1 MQHQDG
7 SFHSAL
13 TERKGV
19 DGVQSINPALRD
31 FVATGSSEMTADD
44 YVQGILSGNRNVLAK
59 AITLVESTKENDKI
73 LSQEILKKLSPL
85 AGKSV
90 RVGITGVP
98 GAGKSTLIE
107 ILGVDLLEKG
117 HKVAV
122 LAVDPSSERSKG
134 SILGDKTRME
144 KLAAADNAFVRPSPS
159 SGSLGGVA
167 RNTSETILLC
177 ETAGFDVI
185 LVETVGV
192 GQSETLVRNMVDFFL
207 LVQIANAGDE
217 LQGIKRGVMEMADMI
232 LVNKAD
238 GNNVT
243 ASELAAAQ
251 IRNAIHLFMPPQSGF
266 AVEVMTCSAVSGF
279 NITKIWENIHHFIDF
294 TKKTGFFEKQR
305 KEQIEKLFYQTLNN
319 RILENYH
326 QKIDNQKMINQT
338 LKTIWSGKNSLFAAV
353 SGLFSDKL

>member
-7 SFHSAL
+7 SFQSAL

-19 DGVQSINPALRD
+19 EGVQSINPALRNL
-31 FVATGSSEMTADD
+31 AAAGNEMTAND
-44 YVQGILSGNRNVLAK
+44 YVHGVLNGNRNVLAK
-59 AITLVESTKENDKI
+59 AITLVESTKESDKI
-73 LSQEILKKLSPL
+73 LSQNILRKLSPF

-90 RVGITGVP
+90 RIGVTGVP

-107 ILGVDLLEKG
+107 ALGMNLLEKR
-117 HKVAV
+117 HKIAV
-122 LAVDPSSERSKG
+122 LAIDPSSERSKG

-144 KLAAADNAFVRPSPS
+144 KLATADNAFVRPSPS

-177 ETAGFDVI
+177 EAAGFDVI

-238 GNNVT
+238 GNNFA
-243 ASELAAAQ
+243 ASELAATQ

-266 AVEVMTCSAVSGF
+266 AVEVMLCCAVSGF
-279 NITKIWENIHHFIDF
+279 NIAKIWENIYHFIDF
-294 TKKTGFFEKQR
+294 TQKNGFFEKQR

-319 RILENYH
+319 QILENYY
-326 QKIDNQKMINQT
+326 QNIDNQKNINKK
-338 LKTIWSGKNSLFAAV
+338 LRDILNGKDSLFSAI
-353 SGLFSDKL
+353 SGLFSEEL

>member
-1 MQHQDG
+1 MEHQDG
-7 SFHSAL
+7 SFNSAL
-13 TERKGV
+13 MERKGV
-19 DGVQSINPALRD
+19 KNVQSINPALKD
-31 FVATGSSEMTADD
+31 FVVAGNEMTVDN
-44 YVQGILSGNRNVLAK
+44 YVSGVLSGNRNVLAK
-59 AITLVESTKENDKI
+59 TITLIESTKEDDKQV
-73 LSQEILKKLSPL
+73 SQEILKKLSNCAL
-85 AGKSV
+85 QSV
-90 RVGITGVP
+90 RIGITGVP

-107 ILGVDLLEKG
+107 ALGIDLLAKG

-144 KLAAADNAFVRPSPS
+144 KLATADNAFVRPSPS

-167 RNTSETILLC
+167 RSTSETILLC
-177 ETAGFDVI
+177 EAAGFDVI

-238 GNNVT
+238 GKNIA
-243 ASELAAAQ
+243 ASEIAAAQ
-251 IRNAIHLFMPPQSGF
+251 IRNAVHLFMPQQSGF
-266 AVEVMTCSAVSGF
+266 AVEVMVCSAFSGF
-279 NITKIWENIHHFIDF
+279 NISKIWENIEAFVCF
-294 TKKTGFFEKQR
+294 TKNNGFFEKQR

-319 RILENYH
+319 RILENYY
-326 QKIDNQKMINQT
+326 QNPNIMRKIEHLLEDILQ
-338 LKTIWSGKNSLFAAV
+338 GRDSLFSAIGKILK
-353 SGLFSDKL
+353 SHFF